1 MFIFI
6 NTASYTCVR
15 CSYCGAPLDVTPESV
30 VVVCKYCGTPNFLT
44 GNPSKILAVPTL
56 TSSEILRRAVERTKR
71 DFNLGRRMSDINF
84 SSPELLYVPFYFVDV
99 AIRAVYDAVV
109 TVTYT
114 KTVRVAGRTEMRTV
128 SKTVRVS
135 GSVRLQDVVAV
146 LARRAAW
153 GISVDKLTEHFF
165 KTAPEPKTLSEVVSS
180 ASVSSSFLAG
190 EMTPERA
197 KAKAVRAVM
206 PRLLELVD
214 EDASEKAK
222 LAVGVLV
229 ASTFVQDKAV
239 DYTVERLKASPL
251 TYLPMW
257 VVPYLFKGS
266 YYSYYVAGWDGAV
279 IVAEEPTF
287 AEHKALYLAGTS
299 LLGGVLGGIGAT
311 LLIDPVVASAFVIG
325 AGVLTYLA
333 SSPMLRP
340 RRVEK

>member
-1 MFIFI
+1 M
-6 NTASYTCVR
+6 R
-15 CSYCGAPLDVTPESV
+15 CSNCGAPLDVTPESV
-30 VVVCKYCGTPNFLT
+30 VVVCKYCGAPNFLV

-56 TSSEILRRAVERTKR
+56 SSSDILRRAVERTRR

-84 SSPELLYVPFYFVDV
+84 SSPDLLYVPFYFVDV

-114 KTVRVAGRTEMRTV
+114 KTVRVGGRTEMRTV

-153 GISVDKLTEHFF
+153 GISVDKLAEHFF
-165 KTAPEPKTLSEVVSS
+165 KTAPEPKALSEVVSS
-180 ASVSSSFLAG
+180 ASASSSFLAS
-190 EMTPERA
+190 EITPERA
-197 KAKAVRAVM
+197 KAKAVRTVM
-206 PRLLELVD
+206 PRLLALVD

-222 LAVGVLV
+222 LAVRVLV
-229 ASTFVQDKAV
+229 ATTFVQDKAV
-239 DYTVERLKASPL
+239 DYTVERLEVSPL

-257 VVPYLFKGS
+257 VVPYLYKGS

-279 IVAEEPTF
+279 VVAEEPTF

-299 LLGGVLGGIGAT
+299 LLGGVLGGVGAALLGEPVYGAAMIIGA
-311 LLIDPVVASAFVIG
+311 AA
-325 AGVLTYLA
+325 LTYMA
-333 SSPMLRP
+333 SSPLLRP